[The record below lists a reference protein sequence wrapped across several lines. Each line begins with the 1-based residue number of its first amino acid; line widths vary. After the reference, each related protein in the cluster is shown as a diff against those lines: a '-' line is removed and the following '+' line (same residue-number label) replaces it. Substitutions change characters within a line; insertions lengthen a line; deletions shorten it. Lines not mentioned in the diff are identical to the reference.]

1 MKNNSVIYLAFKY
14 LSGRKVRGLSPTH
27 YLSLAGISL
36 GVMALICVSSVM
48 NGFRYDIRNRI
59 VGTFSEIR
67 LSNNDGTTIANYP
80 QLVKQLEAKGFN
92 ASPVVRNELL
102 LKRGFV
108 VVPSLS
114 FGIDLP
120 LQQQVSG
127 TLLKPDVKGDDVMQ
141 GLVAGNLSNAEFREG
156 GIALGAGLAGK
167 LGAYLGDDIQVLS
180 PMFSV
185 PNAFGMIPK
194 VRYLKVLAI
203 FTAGMPEYDQSYSYI
218 PFSEACFFASGRNAA
233 DYIEIKTPSFTH
245 SQRYL
250 NKLRNLL
257 PKHQLEDWSS
267 FDSSL
272 YAAVRFEKFIM
283 FVIMLFM
290 FIIAS
295 FNLTGNLLKAITQKK
310 RELGL
315 LKALGLSDRDL
326 QRLFMIQSLI
336 LCSLG
341 IIIGLGTGSA
351 LMLLQEITGLV
362 KLGMG
367 DTGAITLP
375 VKMMLMDYLLI
386 TVVAYL
392 ITVLSILVPLKRI
405 GKINAVE
412 LIRRTA

>member
-141 GLVAGNLSNAEFREG
+141 GLVAG
-156 GIALGAGLAGK
+156 
-167 LGAYLGDDIQVLS
+167 
-180 PMFSV
+180 
-185 PNAFGMIPK
+185 
-194 VRYLKVLAI
+194 
-203 FTAGMPEYDQSYSYI
+203 
-218 PFSEACFFASGRNAA
+218 
-233 DYIEIKTPSFTH
+233 
-245 SQRYL
+245 
-250 NKLRNLL
+250 
-257 PKHQLEDWSS
+257 
-267 FDSSL
+267 
-272 YAAVRFEKFIM
+272 
-283 FVIMLFM
+283 
-290 FIIAS
+290 
-295 FNLTGNLLKAITQKK
+295 
-310 RELGL
+310 
-315 LKALGLSDRDL
+315 
-326 QRLFMIQSLI
+326 
-336 LCSLG
+336 
-341 IIIGLGTGSA
+341 
-351 LMLLQEITGLV
+351 
-362 KLGMG
+362 
-367 DTGAITLP
+367 
-375 VKMMLMDYLLI
+375 
-386 TVVAYL
+386 
-392 ITVLSILVPLKRI
+392 
-405 GKINAVE
+405 
-412 LIRRTA
+412 